1 MENQNEMLLKKIVN
15 AKPSAVANIF
25 GGEDFRDIR
34 GKVDFYQFD
43 EGCVLVCFVSNLPK
57 TNINIFGFH
66 IHQKGE
72 CEGDFTSSGGH
83 YGEGPHPCHK
93 GDLPCLFSNDG
104 NAFMVVFTDRFKVSE
119 VIDKSMIIHHDPD
132 DFTTQPSG
140 NSGSRIACGIIE
152 KTKVLSL

>member
-34 GKVDFYQFD
+34 GKADFYQFD
-43 EGCVLVCFVSNLPK
+43 D
-57 TNINIFGFH
+57 IFGFH